1 MDTVDPRI
9 ALMQKWSLENPGLM
23 AQAGFVGG
31 TDGSLQTGEMTMGTK
46 FSKKKAV
53 NAIKNILSP
62 GQTQAHQHSHHNTS
76 HVNQHGQSIIIQI
89 PSNMTGHAK
98 KNKTSVD
105 SLLNKLKA
113 SPEKL
118 TAAYDATLA
127 NLKGSIGSTIVEFDK
142 IAMHTELQAI
152 YTSIKLPRVASSS
165 YFSTNKDKLESFV
178 SAHSEQLK
186 SLVWKPIDA
195 VVSEIPDTNFWINKA
210 SLLRAF
216 AIIVQKFIVGT
227 AADKKSTGFYKLRR
241 DGDELGFHLRL
252 MKGILAYKNATP
264 GRVPYVPSRV
274 SYASD
279 VTDAFGHDA
288 FHMARPFQT

>member
-118 TAAYDATLA
+118 KAAHDATLA
-127 NLKGSIGSTIVEFDK
+127 HLKGSIGSTIVEFDK
-142 IAMHTELQAI
+142 ITMPSELQAI
-152 YTSIKLPRVASSS
+152 YDAIKTPKVTSTYVVA
-165 YFSTNKDKLESFV
+165 NIDKLELFV
-178 SAHSEQLK
+178 SNHKEQLK
-186 SLVWKPIDA
+186 SFVWKPIDI
-195 VVSEIPDTNFWINKA
+195 VTSEIFDTNFCINKA
-210 SLLRAF
+210 SLLRTF
-216 AIIVQKFIVGT
+216 AIIAQKFIVGT